1 MTLGTPTFRVTS
13 QIYPTINIQSILDG
27 KSDVARNVILEV
39 DYDVFHRLIANWDS
53 CALHLTM
60 LVDLIRELVARIQ
73 DINIVIHNEKDFLLL
88 PQGRS
93 TDIIPPSTA
102 DPATGVSSKDVT
114 ISTDPNALV
123 AEAAKV
129 VAVSVNYRKAP
140 ENPIPVAYEDSWAT
154 LHWAFSHSGG
164 TGPDNWLNRLLGA
177 ALIHPYIWGVK
188 SIGSEAVDPERK
200 ASVDRLWPFIC
211 PTNPDNDDP
220 CVNPVVEGAP
230 SLAGLGCGRVLVC
243 VAEKDVLKDRGWM
256 YYEAVARS
264 GWPGMAEI
272 METEG
277 EGHVFHLNAL
287 ESQKAKDLIQL
298 LADFLNRDMP
308 PWFS

>member
-27 KSDVARNVILEV
+27 KSDVARNGTDMTVFILEV

-73 DINIVIHNEKDFLLL
+73 DINIVIHNEK
-88 PQGRS
+88 
-93 TDIIPPSTA
+93 
-102 DPATGVSSKDVT
+102 
-114 ISTDPNALV
+114 ALV